1 MPPEQL
7 IKVFAWI
14 QDTSAEDKFVAAYG
28 EGHHSYYVNE
38 KVQLIKRSLT
48 LWWRALDTTRRQ
60 NVIDAI
66 MKHRP

>member
-38 KVQLIKRSLT
+38 KVALINRSLT
-48 LWWRALDTTRRQ
+48 LWWRALDATRRQ

-66 MKHRP
+66 MNHRP